1 MESKNTKYTGNHVKY
16 ENSYIRVQGVDFL
29 VIDSFFIEKQCNK
42 GNKIVFLGD
51 KFSYDYLEKNFD
63 KIDKNQLAWDEEN
76 EVFRYFLK
84 EKYKFK
90 TEDFFKNT
98 FNIELNL
105 FKYFSIF
112 NLEKKFAPY
121 LEDINEKLQRNN
133 FNQKI
138 KFEEVL
144 DSILLKIFDQN
155 NLSDEMYE
163 FYEIINDPQYK
174 DPSQYKDFTNQI
186 NQTIENFKER
196 IIEIFSQVNKIPN
209 EKIIENI
216 NSIYQD
222 KLSTK
227 EIEIKQLLKDAI
239 NTEVTEPNS
248 LIVSRSL
255 ECSIYDIEVTYI

>member
-1 MESKNTKYTGNHVKY
+1 MESKNIKDTVNHVEY
-16 ENSYIRVQGVDFL
+16 ENIYIEIQRINFL
-29 VIDSFFIEKQCNK
+29 VIDSFFIENECNK

-63 KIDKNQLAWDEEN
+63 KINKTQLAWDEEN
-76 EVFRYFLK
+76 KVFRYFLK

-98 FNIELNL
+98 FNIKLNL

-112 NLEKKFAPY
+112 DLEKKFAPY
-121 LEDINEKLQRNN
+121 LEDINEKPKINN

-138 KFEEVL
+138 KFEKVL

-155 NLSDEMYE
+155 DLSNEMYA
-163 FYEIINDPQYK
+163 FYNIINDPQYK
-174 DPSQYKDFTNQI
+174 APSQYKDFTNQI
-186 NQTIENFKER
+186 NQTIENFKKR
-196 IIEIFSQVNKIPN
+196 IIEIFSQVNKITDQ
-209 EKIIENI
+209 EIIENI

-255 ECSIYDIEVTYI
+255 ECSIYDIEVI